1 MSWFNDQIEERSR
14 RDSEAFENA
23 FEQIAGA
30 VTGKRLNSA
39 LNSESEASLN
49 AIEQVLR
56 YYGAKPAEV
65 PEGMTDVNDRL
76 EYLMR
81 PHGIMRRTVKLTKGW
96 HKDAVGAMLA
106 VRAEDGAVTAL
117 LPAKLCGY
125 LFYDKNGRKT
135 RVTNANESLFE
146 EEAITFCKPFPLK
159 KLTAAS
165 LMRYIAGLLT
175 FSDAALAAA
184 ASAAV
189 AVVGM
194 FTPKISQTLF
204 STVLESQSVRLL
216 AAIAVFSVCVSV
228 SAIIFEAIKSLVL
241 SRVSTKLT
249 ISVQAAA
256 MMRMLSL
263 PASFFGKYS
272 SGELTVRAQ
281 NIGTLC
287 RMMAGAV
294 FTTGLTSLFSLVYVV
309 QIFRYAPV
317 LVVPSVI
324 VTFSTLL
331 LSLACTFAQMRVSK
345 RQMELSAKESGTSY
359 AMISGVQKIR
369 LSGAEKR
376 AFAKWGGL
384 YAKSAQLEYSPS
396 ALIKLNS
403 VFSLIISS
411 VGMLVMYYLAA
422 VNGVT
427 TADYYAFQSAY
438 GMVSGAFTA
447 LVGVAAQAAQFRPV
461 LDMARPI
468 MDAVPEVSGEKQ
480 VLTRISGGVELN
492 NVSFRYNE
500 NGPYVLNDLSL
511 KIRAGQYVAVVG
523 RTGCG
528 KSTLIRLLLGFETP
542 QNGAVYYDGRDISGV
557 DLRSLRR
564 KMGVVMQNGK
574 LFQGDIFS
582 NIVICAPWLTEAE
595 AWEAAELAGIADD
608 IRAMPMG
615 MNTMIGEGSGG
626 FSGGQ
631 KQRLMIARA
640 VAPKPKL
647 LIFDEATSALD
658 NITQKQVSDALAK
671 LKCTRIVVAHR
682 LSTIR
687 ECDRIIVI
695 DEGRIAEDGTYE
707 ELISRGGIFA
717 ELVERQRAEV

>member
-14 RDSEAFENA
+14 RDSEALGAA

-30 VTGKRLNSA
+30 VTGKRLSSA
-39 LNSESEASLN
+39 MNGGREGSLD
-49 AIEQVLR
+49 AIGQILQ
-56 YYGAKPAEV
+56 YYGAKPSEV
-65 PEGMTDVNDRL
+65 PESITDVNDQL
-76 EYLMR
+76 EFLMR
-81 PHGIMRRTVKLTKGW
+81 PHGIMRRTVKLTPGW
-96 HKDAVGAMLA
+96 HRDAVGAMLA

-117 LPAKLCGY
+117 LPARLSGY
-125 LFYDKNGRKT
+125 YFYDKNGRKT
-135 RVTNANESLFE
+135 RINRRNERLFE
-146 EEAITFCKPFPLK
+146 DEAIVFYKPFPLK
-159 KLTAAS
+159 RLTATS
-165 LMRYIAGLLT
+165 LVRYAAGLLT
-175 FSDAALAAA
+175 FSDAAFMAG

-189 AVVGM
+189 ALVGL

-204 STVLESQSVRLL
+204 STVLESGSVQLL
-216 AAIAVFSVCVSV
+216 AAIAVFSVCVSI
-228 SAIIFEAIKSLVL
+228 SALLFETVKSLVL
-241 SRVSTKLT
+241 SRTSSKMSV
-249 ISVQAAA
+249 SVQAAT
-256 MMRMLSL
+256 MMRLLSL

-272 SGELTVRAQ
+272 SGELAARSQ
-281 NIGTLC
+281 NIGALC
-287 RMMAGAV
+287 RMIASAV
-294 FTTGLTSLFSLVYVV
+294 LTTGLTSLFSLVYVA
-309 QIFRYAPV
+309 QIFQYAPA
-317 LVVPSVI
+317 LVAPAVV
-324 VTFSTLL
+324 VTASTLA
-331 LSLACTFAQMRVSK
+331 LSLLCTFTQMKLSR
-345 RQMELSAKESGTSY
+345 RQMELSAKENGMSY

-384 YAKSAQLEYSPS
+384 YAKKAQLDYSPPV
-396 ALIKLNS
+396 LVKLND
-403 VFSLIISS
+403 VFALIISS
-411 VGMLVMYYLAA
+411 IGMLVMYYLA
-422 VNGVT
+422 VKSGVSA
-427 TADYYAFQSAY
+427 ADYYAFQAAY

-447 LVGVAAQAAQFRPV
+447 LVGVAAQAAQIRPV
-461 LDMARPI
+461 LEMARPI

-492 NVSFRYNE
+492 NVSFRYGE
-500 NGPYVLNDLSL
+500 DSPWVLNDLSL

-528 KSTLIRLLLGFETP
+528 KSTLIRLLLGFEKP
-542 QNGAVYYDGRDISGV
+542 QKGAIYYDGRDVSGI

-582 NIVICAPWLTEAE
+582 NIVICAPWLSEKE
-595 AWEAAELAGIADD
+595 AWEAAELAGIAED

-615 MNTMIGEGSGG
+615 MNTMVSEGSGG

-658 NITQKQVSDALAK
+658 NITQKQVSDALAR

-682 LSTIR
+682 LSTIK
-687 ECDRIIVI
+687 ECDRIIVM

-707 ELISRGGIFA
+707 ELIARGGIFA
-717 ELVERQRAEV
+717 GLVERQRVEV

>member
-14 RDSEAFENA
+14 RDSEAFEEA
-23 FEQIAGA
+23 FGQIAGA
-30 VTGKRLNSA
+30 VTGKRLTSA
-39 LNSESEASLN
+39 LNSESAASLN

-125 LFYDKNGRKT
+125 FFYDKNGRKT

-146 EEAITFCKPFPLK
+146 EEAISFYKPFPMK

-165 LMRYIAGLLT
+165 LLRYIAGLLT

-189 AVVGM
+189 ALVGM
-194 FTPKISQTLF
+194 FSPKISQTLF

-216 AAIAVFSVCVSV
+216 AAITVFSVCVSV
-228 SAIIFEAIKSLVL
+228 SALIFGAIKTLVL

-249 ISVQAAA
+249 ISVQAAT
-256 MMRMLSL
+256 MMRLLSL

-272 SGELTVRAQ
+272 SGELSARAQ

-309 QIFRYAPV
+309 QIFQYAPV
-317 LVVPSVI
+317 LVVPSVV
-324 VTFSTLL
+324 VTLSTLA

-345 RQMELSAKESGTSY
+345 RQMELSAKESGTGY

-384 YAKSAQLEYSPS
+384 YAKSAQLEYSPC

-411 VGMLVMYYLAA
+411 VGMLVMYCLAA

-427 TADYYAFQSAY
+427 TADYYAFQAAY

-447 LVGVAAQAAQFRPV
+447 LVGTAAQAAQLRPV

-468 MDAVPEVSGEKQ
+468 MEAVPEVSGEKQ
-480 VLTRISGGVELN
+480 VLTRISGGVEFN

-500 NGPYVLNDLSL
+500 NGPYVLSDLSL
-511 KIRAGQYVAVVG
+511 KIRTGQYVAVVG

-542 QNGAVYYDGRDISGV
+542 QEGAVYYDGRDLAGI

-582 NIVICAPWLTEAE
+582 NIVICAPWLTEDE

-687 ECDRIIVI
+687 QCDRIIVI
-695 DEGRIAEDGTYE
+695 DGGRIAEDGAYE

>member
-14 RDSEAFENA
+14 RDSEAFEEA
-23 FEQIAGA
+23 FAQIAGA
-30 VTGKRLNSA
+30 VTGKRLTCA
-39 LNSESEASLN
+39 LESESEAALN
-49 AIEQVLR
+49 AIGQILR
-56 YYGAKPAEV
+56 YYGAKPSEV
-65 PEGMTDVNDRL
+65 PESVTDINDRI

-81 PHGIMRRTVKLTKGW
+81 PHGIMRRTVKLTRGW
-96 HKDAVGAMLA
+96 HRDAVGAMLG

-117 LPAKLCGY
+117 IPAKTGGY
-125 LFYDKNGRKT
+125 YFFDKNGRKT
-135 RVTNANESLFE
+135 RVTNANERLFE
-146 EEAITFCKPFPLK
+146 EEATVFYKPFPLK
-159 KLTAAS
+159 RLTAGS

-175 FSDAALAAA
+175 FSDAALAAG
-184 ASAAV
+184 ASAAA

-194 FTPKISQTLF
+194 FMPKISQTLF
-204 STVLESQSVRLL
+204 STVLESHSVRLL

-228 SAIIFEAIKSLVL
+228 STLFFGAVKSLSL

-249 ISVQAAA
+249 VSVQAAT
-256 MMRMLSL
+256 MMRLLSL
-263 PASFFGKYS
+263 SASFFGRYGA
-272 SGELTVRAQ
+272 GELSSRAQ

-287 RMMAGAV
+287 QMIAGAV

-317 LVVPSVI
+317 LVAPSVI
-324 VTFSTLL
+324 VTLATLL
-331 LSLACTFAQMRVSK
+331 LSLAATFAQMKISR
-345 RQMELSAKESGTSY
+345 RQMELSAKESGMSY

-376 AFAKWGGL
+376 AFARWGAL
-384 YAKSAQLEYSPS
+384 YAKEAQLQYSPS
-396 ALIKLNS
+396 TIVKLNS

-422 VNGVT
+422 VNGVS
-427 TADYYAFQSAY
+427 TADYYAFQAAY
-438 GMVSGAFTA
+438 GMVSGAFAA
-447 LVGVAAQAAQFRPV
+447 LVGVAAQAAQLRPV

-468 MDAVPEVSGEKQ
+468 MDAVPEVSGDKQ
-480 VLTRISGGVELN
+480 VVTRISGGVELN
-492 NVSFRYNE
+492 NVSFRY
-500 NGPYVLNDLSL
+500 GDSGAFVLNDLSL

-542 QNGAVYYDGRDISGV
+542 QEGAVYYDGRDLSSL

-582 NIVICAPWLTEAE
+582 NIVICAPWLTEDD

-615 MNTMIGEGSGG
+615 MNTIVGEGSGG

-682 LSTIR
+682 LSTIK

-695 DEGRIAEDGTYE
+695 DGGRIAEDGTYE

>member
-125 LFYDKNGRKT
+125 FFYDKNGRKT

-146 EEAITFCKPFPLK
+146 EEAITFYKPFPLK
-159 KLTAAS
+159 RLTAAS

-249 ISVQAAA
+249 ISVQAAT

-263 PASFFGKYS
+263 PASFFSKYS

-324 VTFSTLL
+324 VTLSTLL

-427 TADYYAFQSAY
+427 TADYYAFQAAY

-447 LVGVAAQAAQFRPV
+447 LVGVAAQAAQLRPV

-511 KIRAGQYVAVVG
+511 KIRAGQYAAVVG

-542 QNGAVYYDGRDISGV
+542 QSGAVYYDGRDLAGI

-582 NIVICAPWLTEAE
+582 NIVICAPWLTEAD